1 MKNKRNNIAAEILS
15 TERAYVGNLRVL
27 VKAYLQPIKEMS
39 STNGGAVANLFDSQL
54 STIFNDIEVILGYNS
69 IILSDLEKR
78 FAAWSNSQRLGDIFL
93 KMADFLKAY
102 TQYVNHYKKAQ
113 STFAKLKYATGSE
126 EALLLE
132 RLREGSDDPL
142 KRSMRDFLIMPVQ
155 RIPRYAMLLKE
166 LVENTWEDHLDQVAL
181 SEALKKI
188 LYIADSVEESQEG
201 TYSLAK
207 VTEISYLLTGKN
219 AEDLQLVQPHRRYVC
234 DMGVMDMTSGGSRP
248 LHIFL
253 FNDILLYA
261 VPTKKEKFNLE
272 AELELHHVTS
282 VKTGENTTDST
293 AVFVISTKGTR
304 LLVLPSVHD
313 RDTFVAEMEKYS
325 REAAKTQAHL
335 ADTKMKAMA
344 QSELRQK
351 MKAGEKT
358 PPISASVSSTAVG
371 RSARCA
377 LTDSGAN
384 PLPDL
389 SIAPSASTSSLPTYA
404 GGLRRSDMSYSSP
417 ALPAQVAASSLH
429 AASSS
434 KRPTLTLKRAASK
447 RENVSGSSSSSSVKS
462 ARGSRDK
469 DRDGGSKSHRMSV
482 PISVS
487 TERGKQWHADREAQ
501 SDVEPSPRRRSRR
514 LTVDG
519 GHHQHDTGV
528 SDDERLRRF
537 HSVKNL
543 LKTKKS
549 PRNRGRSQKGQAS
562 AADVMDQPLGKL
574 KN

>member
-166 LVENTWEDHLDQVAL
+166 LVENTWED
-181 SEALKKI
+181 K
-188 LYIADSVEESQEG
+188 EG

-261 VPTKKEKFNLE
+261 VPT
-272 AELELHHVTS
+272 
-282 VKTGENTTDST
+282 
-293 AVFVISTKGTR
+293 
-304 LLVLPSVHD
+304 
-313 RDTFVAEMEKYS
+313 
-325 REAAKTQAHL
+325 
-335 ADTKMKAMA
+335 
-344 QSELRQK
+344 
-351 MKAGEKT
+351 
-358 PPISASVSSTAVG
+358 
-371 RSARCA
+371 
-377 LTDSGAN
+377 
-384 PLPDL
+384 
-389 SIAPSASTSSLPTYA
+389 
-404 GGLRRSDMSYSSP
+404 
-417 ALPAQVAASSLH
+417 
-429 AASSS
+429 
-434 KRPTLTLKRAASK
+434 
-447 RENVSGSSSSSSVKS
+447 
-462 ARGSRDK
+462 
-469 DRDGGSKSHRMSV
+469 
-482 PISVS
+482 
-487 TERGKQWHADREAQ
+487 
-501 SDVEPSPRRRSRR
+501 
-514 LTVDG
+514 
-519 GHHQHDTGV
+519 
-528 SDDERLRRF
+528 
-537 HSVKNL
+537 
-543 LKTKKS
+543 
-549 PRNRGRSQKGQAS
+549 
-562 AADVMDQPLGKL
+562 
-574 KN
+574 